1 MNEPDI
7 LDQADAWRAAGRGVA
22 LATVVVTWG
31 SSPRPV
37 GSQLAVDDAGGFV
50 GSVSGGCIEGAVVR
64 EALDCIEDGRPAP
77 ARLRHHQRA
86 GLGRRPRLRRQGPG
100 LRRARRMKRATLEA
114 LRRLRAAKTPVA
126 LATDLKSGAQ
136 SLVGLDTTD
145 GALALDPAALASV
158 RQALRDDRG
167 GTFDTADGPVFVNV
181 YNPPRRLVVVGAVHI
196 AQPLV
201 PMAAISGFQVVV
213 IDPRHG
219 FATDARF
226 PQVTLDT
233 DWPDEAMERVK
244 PDVRTA
250 VVTLTHD
257 PKLDD
262 PALAVALRSP
272 AFYIGALGSRRT
284 HAARV
289 ERLKALGF
297 GDNEIGRIDAPIG
310 LDIGAVS
317 PAEIAISILGKITQ
331 TLHAEPAAA

>member
-1 MNEPDI
+1 
-7 LDQADAWRAAGRGVA
+7 
-22 LATVVVTWG
+22 
-31 SSPRPV
+31 
-37 GSQLAVDDAGGFV
+37 
-50 GSVSGGCIEGAVVR
+50 
-64 EALDCIEDGRPAP
+64 
-77 ARLRHHQRA
+77 
-86 GLGRRPRLRRQGPG
+86 
-100 LRRARRMKRATLEA
+100 MKQATLEA
-114 LRRLRAAKTPVA
+114 LRALRAAKTPVA
-126 LATDLKSGAQ
+126 LATDLASGAQ
-136 SLVGLDTTD
+136 ALVGYDTAD
-145 GALALDPAALASV
+145 GALELDAGALDAV

-167 GTFDTADGPVFVNV
+167 RTIETTHGAVFVNV

-201 PMAAISGFQVVV
+201 PMAAIAGYQVVV

-262 PALAVALRSP
+262 PALAVALRSS
-272 AFYIGALGSRRT
+272 AFYIGALGSRKT

-289 ERLKALGF
+289 GRLRELGF
-297 GDNEIGRIDAPIG
+297 GDNEIGRIDAPVG

-317 PAEIAISILGKITQ
+317 PAEIAIAILGKITQ
-331 TLHAEPAAA
+331 TLHAGPAAA

>member
-1 MNEPDI
+1 MKAAI
-7 LDQADAWRAAGRGVA
+7 LST
-22 LATVVVTWG
+22 L
-31 SSPRPV
+31 
-37 GSQLAVDDAGGFV
+37 
-50 GSVSGGCIEGAVVR
+50 R
-64 EALDCIEDGRPAP
+64 E
-77 ARLRHHQRA
+77 
-86 GLGRRPRLRRQGPG
+86 
-100 LRRARRMKRATLEA
+100 T
-114 LRRLRAAKTPVA
+114 RAAKVPVA
-126 LATDLKSGAQ
+126 LATHLASGAAR
-136 SLVGLDTTD
+136 LVWPDRTEGELELDD
-145 GALALDPAALASV
+145 GAVSAAL
-158 RQALRDDRG
+158 QALRDDRSR
-167 GTFDTADGPVFVNV
+167 TIETADGPVFVNV

-201 PMAAISGFQVVV
+201 PMAAIGGYQVVV

-297 GDNEIGRIDAPIG
+297 GDNEIGRIRAPVG

-317 PAEIAISILGKITQ
+317 PAEIAVSIMAQITQ
-331 TLHAEPAAA
+331 TLHAEPAA

>member
-1 MNEPDI
+1 
-7 LDQADAWRAAGRGVA
+7 
-22 LATVVVTWG
+22 
-31 SSPRPV
+31 
-37 GSQLAVDDAGGFV
+37 
-50 GSVSGGCIEGAVVR
+50 
-64 EALDCIEDGRPAP
+64 
-77 ARLRHHQRA
+77 
-86 GLGRRPRLRRQGPG
+86 
-100 LRRARRMKRATLEA
+100 MKRDILEA
-114 LRRLRAAKTPVA
+114 LRTRRAAKIPVA
-126 LATDLKSGAQ
+126 LATELATGAQ
-136 SLVGLDTTD
+136 SLVGLDVAE
-145 GALALDPAALASV
+145 GALALDDAGLEAV

-167 GTFDTADGPVFVNV
+167 RTIQTASGAVFVNV

-201 PMAAISGFQVVV
+201 PMAAIAGYQVVV

-226 PQVTLDT
+226 PEVTLDT

-272 AFYIGALGSRRT
+272 AFYIGALGSRKT

-289 ERLKALGF
+289 ARLKELGF
-297 GDNEIGRIDAPIG
+297 GDNEIGRIDAPVG

-317 PAEIAISILGKITQ
+317 PAEIAIAILGKITQ

>member
-1 MNEPDI
+1 MKAAI
-7 LDQADAWRAAGRGVA
+7 LST
-22 LATVVVTWG
+22 L
-31 SSPRPV
+31 
-37 GSQLAVDDAGGFV
+37 
-50 GSVSGGCIEGAVVR
+50 R
-64 EALDCIEDGRPAP
+64 E
-77 ARLRHHQRA
+77 
-86 GLGRRPRLRRQGPG
+86 
-100 LRRARRMKRATLEA
+100 T
-114 LRRLRAAKTPVA
+114 RAAKVPVA
-126 LATDLKSGAQ
+126 LATHLASGAAR
-136 SLVGLDTTD
+136 LVWPDRTEGELELDD
-145 GALALDPAALASV
+145 GAVAAAL
-158 RQALRDDRG
+158 QALRDDRG
-167 GTFDTADGPVFVNV
+167 RTIETADGPVFVNV

-201 PMAAISGFQVVV
+201 PMAAIGGYQVVV

-297 GDNEIGRIDAPIG
+297 GDNEIGRIHAPVG

-317 PAEIAISILGKITQ
+317 PAEIAVSIMAQITQ
-331 TLHAEPAAA
+331 TLHAEPAA